1 MPESFVLPKHI
12 AWLVFLTGSL
22 SVWGQPTRAPMVRV
36 EHYSIEQG
44 LSNRNVNYFT
54 KDQQG
59 FLWIATF
66 NGLNRFDGYDFLNY
80 DSRPRNKHKIG
91 FNKVHAVLP
100 DRTGKLLISYD
111 APGKG
116 PLGLL
121 DPLTGQHSI
130 FEPEPGTGFN
140 GLYYSFFQAA
150 DNTIYFL
157 AKNTG
162 TFTVYRYEETK
173 AGFDKVLDVALP
185 SGRVIRDADFLQASD
200 GSYWFTCVWEDKD
213 GLFVVQTDLRGQVL
227 HSYTLDDFSS
237 ATAFNQG
244 DLTLT
249 EGNGGAIWLTL
260 SGRFLYV
267 LDPGG
272 PTVFKP
278 HPFLPPG
285 GYFFARDKKGNLL
298 AYQTKPADPA
308 NGCFLITSG
317 GQVVN
322 YSWIFNY
329 QAIIDQ
335 VFSDDFTQGLMA
347 GSGDGFNN
355 YQLRPERF
363 KKFLDKDLG
372 GQPYGVSVRGMAKLG
387 KDKLFIATER
397 DGIFELDIK
406 ANSLSRPGDRRP
418 QLALLNQFQYPRNL
432 VSQGDSV
439 LWISGL
445 GGVLK
450 YHYGQNAL
458 RFYKTSEYKSGVDE
472 LWGIAFGKK
481 GNIWIVRRDG
491 RLLDMNPVSGAFS
504 IYRNKDGS
512 EPLLKKQPSFILNGR
527 DGTIWIGT
535 MVAGL
540 IRIDPEKG
548 ESRGY
553 TASPDDPS
561 GFGSNHVTCIY
572 EDEAGLL
579 WVGTMESGLHLFDP
593 RRERVTAIYS
603 RENGLLNNSTVGIL
617 PDFESSGTNYW
628 VSTFSGLSYFDTK
641 LKTFRNYTVADGLS
655 HNEFNRFSYYFD
667 PDYGR
672 YYFGGMNGVNAFDQ
686 KDTRPS
692 PSDAPLL
699 VSEMSVAGQKDS
711 IIVRR
716 EGLVDGAT
724 ITLTPGSRFLH
735 LRLALGA
742 YHNAGDNQFAYRIE
756 ALDNDW
762 NYLGANRDLRI
773 DRLPAGTYTLY
784 LRGADDRGNWGSREV
799 TLRLVVQ
806 EFWYKRWWAYLLY
819 GGVLAAAGFY
829 FYRFQLGRR
838 IAEKEAERLQQL
850 DVFKTRF
857 FANISHEFRTPLTVI
872 LGMVDALKKHFTA
885 GAKADHEQAAEMIR
899 RNSGQLL
906 SLVNQLL
913 ELSRLES
920 GKLELNRS
928 NGDLTAFLRYQL
940 ESFHSY
946 AQTRH
951 IRLQFE
957 SEVPELEMAFDQ
969 EKIQTILVNLISNA
983 LKFTPEAGQIKVALG
998 VEPPGAAQAPTRV
1011 HIRVNDTGAGI
1022 PADKLDRI
1030 FDRFYQVDD
1039 SSTRKSEGTGIGL
1052 ALVQELVKLMKGAIS
1067 VESRLGAGTTF
1078 YITLP
1083 YTPPSPA
1090 FQPLVIAPPATATL
1104 VENNAPIPEGTE
1116 ENDPRPLLLVV
1127 EDNPD
1132 VRFFIAECVKR
1143 DYRITTAENGAVGIQ
1158 KAIERIPDL
1167 IVSDVM
1173 MPEKDGFEL
1182 CETLKNDERT
1192 SHIPIVLLTARA
1204 DVESRI
1210 AGLKRG
1216 ADDYLAKP
1224 FEPAELQVRLEN
1236 LLKLR
1241 RRLQQRYAGIPDLPA
1256 PSQDPDLVL
1265 EDAFLQKIRDV
1276 VEAHL
1281 SETDFEMPQLERAM
1295 GMSRSQVF
1303 RKVKALT
1310 GASPSVLIR
1319 NIRLHKAKAL
1329 LQDHSHT
1336 IAEIAYEVGFSTP
1349 AYFSTMFLE
1358 AFGKTPSEWR
1368 QG

>member
-1 MPESFVLPKHI
+1 MYRSAVLTKYV
-12 AWLVFLTGSL
+12 ALLLSSVVGVVSVFSQTAR
-22 SVWGQPTRAPMVRV
+22 TPMVRV
-36 EHYSIEQG
+36 EHFSIEQG
-44 LSNRNVNYFT
+44 LSDRDVNDIV
-54 KDQQG
+54 KDHQG
-59 FLWIATF
+59 FVWVATSK
-66 NGLNRFDGYDFLNY
+66 GLNRFDGYGFLNY
-80 DSRPRNKHKIG
+80 DSRPRNKHKIRI
-91 FNKVHAVLP
+91 NKIYAVLP
-100 DRTGKLLISYD
+100 DRAGNLLIIYD
-111 APGKG
+111 SQN
-116 PLGLL
+116 LGEIDLL
-121 DPLTGQHSI
+121 DPLTGRFTPFNFDSA
-130 FEPEPGTGFN
+130 GTGFK
-140 GLYYSFFQAA
+140 GKFISSYQAPDGA
-150 DNTIYFL
+150 IYFL
-157 AKNTG
+157 TKDSEQVRVYQFDEASLQFIKVYEAKRPDFGNESVVAFLKSADG
-162 TFTVYRYEETK
+162 TFWFAYSWLDKDLLVVQADASGRTIRTWEEK
-173 AGFDKVLDVALP
+173 NFALP
-185 SGRVIRDADFLQASD
+185 PGPLPEQ
-200 GSYWFTCVWEDKD
+200 
-213 GLFVVQTDLRGQVL
+213 
-227 HSYTLDDFSS
+227 
-237 ATAFNQG
+237 
-244 DLTLT
+244 
-249 EGNGGAIWLTL
+249 IWLTETARGEIL
-260 SGRFLYV
+260 FTLENCGVYV
-267 LDPGG
+267 LAAGD
-272 PTVFKP
+272 VVSQP
-278 HPFLPPG
+278 HPQLPPG
-285 GYFFARDKKGNLL
+285 WYEYARDKLGNLL
-298 AYQTKPADPA
+298 AYKPYAPNAARD
-308 NGCFLITSG
+308 CFLITAG
-317 GQVVN
+317 GQVLD
-322 YSWIFNY
+322 YRWIY
-329 QAIIDQ
+329 ERQAIIDK
-335 VFSDDFTQGLMA
+335 VFSDDFTSGFLA
-347 GSGDGFNN
+347 GSGDGFNSF
-355 YQLRPERF
+355 YLRPDRF
-363 KKFLDKDLG
+363 KTFLAKDLG
-372 GQPYGVSVRGMAKLG
+372 NAPYGLSIRGMAKSG

-397 DGIFELDIK
+397 DGLFELDLRTNTIV
-406 ANSLSRPGDRRP
+406 RPGDRMPR
-418 QLALLNQFQYPRNL
+418 LALLNRLQFPRNL
-432 VSQGDSV
+432 LSQGDSV
-439 LWISGL
+439 VWISGL

-450 YHYGQNAL
+450 YNHTRNDL
-458 RFYKTSEYKSGVDE
+458 VFYQTSNRKLFDGNDE
-472 LWGIAFGKK
+472 VWGIAFGKD
-481 GNIWIVRRDG
+481 GNLWIAQRDG
-491 RLLDMNPVSGAFS
+491 RLLRLHPASGEIS
-504 IYRNKDGS
+504 VYRNKNGDQ
-512 EPLLKKQPSFILNGR
+512 PLEKVQPSFILFGR
-527 DGTIWIGT
+527 EGMLWVGTAL
-535 MVAGL
+535 AGL
-540 IRIDPEKG
+540 IKIDPEKG
-548 ESRGY
+548 ESRRYSADPG
-553 TASPDDPS
+553 DPS
-561 GFGSNHVTCIY
+561 GFNSNYITCIH
-572 EDEAGLL
+572 EDESGLL
-579 WVGTMESGLHLFDP
+579 WVGTMESGLHVFDP
-593 RRERVTAIYS
+593 RTGQVTAIYS
-603 RENGLLNNSTVGIL
+603 RESGLRNNSTVGIL
-617 PDFESSGTNYW
+617 PDDKGNYW

-641 LKTFRNYTVADGLS
+641 LKTFRNYTTADGLS
-655 HNEFNRFSYYFD
+655 HNEFNRYAYFFD
-667 PDYGR
+667 PEYGR
-672 YYFGGMNGVNAFDQ
+672 FYFGGMNGVNAFDQ
-686 KDTRPS
+686 NDPQTTTN
-692 PSDAPLL
+692 DAPLL
-699 VSEMSVAGQKDS
+699 IAEMSVTGQKNNVQ
-711 IIVRR
+711 VRH
-716 EGLVDGAT
+716 EGIVDGT
-724 ITLTPGSRFLH
+724 TLTLAPGSRFLQ
-735 LRLALGA
+735 LRLALGTF
-742 YHNAGDNQFAYRIE
+742 HNPGGNQFSYKIE
-756 ALDNDW
+756 GLDQDW

-773 DRLPAGTYTLY
+773 DQLPTGTYVLH
-784 LRGADDRGNWGSREV
+784 LRGADNRGNWSSREL

-819 GGVLAAAGFY
+819 AGLLAAGGFY
-829 FYRFQLGRR
+829 FYQFQLSRR
-838 IAEKEAERLQQL
+838 LAEKETQRLQQL
-850 DVFKTRF
+850 DTFKTRF
-857 FANISHEFRTPLTVI
+857 FTNISHEFRTPLTVI

-946 AQTRH
+946 AQIRH

-957 SEVPELEMAFDQ
+957 SEVSELEMAFDQ

-998 VEPPGAAQAPTRV
+998 VEPPGAAQALTRV

-1052 ALVQELVKLMKGAIS
+1052 ALVQELVKLMKGTIS
-1067 VESRLGAGTTF
+1067 MESRLGAGTTF

-1083 YTPPSPA
+1083 YTPPSPT
-1090 FQPLVIAPPATATL
+1090 FQSLVIASPATATL
-1104 VENNAPIPEGTE
+1104 VENDTPIPEGTE
-1116 ENDPRPLLLVV
+1116 ENDPRPLLLIV

-1132 VRFFIAECVKR
+1132 VRFFIAECVKH
-1143 DYRITTAENGAVGIQ
+1143 DYRIKTAENGAVGIQ